1 MKTKNL
7 VWGIITGLF
16 ILTSC
21 GGSVK
26 GKWSEDDKKK
36 FRNEMKNVKELSN
49 FGENKE
55 KFIECYLSKCEANY
69 SSFSDADQ
77 DEKGVGKLAEDC
89 SNFILE
95 NGSVK
100 GKWSEDDKKKFR
112 EDMNKIEELSSF
124 GDNKNKWIE
133 CYLSKCEANYS
144 SYNKADQDEKGVEK
158 IAEEC
163 SDEFL
168 KIE

>member
-7 VWGIITGLF
+7 VWGMITGFF

-21 GGSVK
+21 G
-26 GKWSEDDKKK
+26 
-36 FRNEMKNVKELSN
+36 
-49 FGENKE
+49 
-55 KFIECYLSKCEANY
+55 
-69 SSFSDADQ
+69 
-77 DEKGVGKLAEDC
+77 
-89 SNFILE
+89 
-95 NGSVK
+95 GSVK

-124 GDNKNKWIE
+124 GENKNKWIE

-144 SYNKADQDEKGVEK
+144 SFNKADQDEKGVEK

-168 KIE
+168 KNE